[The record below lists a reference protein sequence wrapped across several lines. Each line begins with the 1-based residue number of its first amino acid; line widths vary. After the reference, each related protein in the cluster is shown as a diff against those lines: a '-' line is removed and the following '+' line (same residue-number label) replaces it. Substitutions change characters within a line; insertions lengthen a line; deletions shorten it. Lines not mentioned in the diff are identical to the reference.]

1 MAEQTEFEG
10 AIIPAR
16 TVRTLCGD
24 ISDMSL
30 YRWLNN
36 ERLGFPQP
44 VYIQKRR
51 YWREAEIRTWLDR
64 QSEAAV

>member
-1 MAEQTEFEG
+1 MITQTEFLERR
-10 AIIPAR
+10 INSKYTR
-16 TVRTLCGD
+16 KLCGG

-30 YRWLNN
+30 YRWLKN

-51 YWREAEIRTWLDR
+51 YWREAEIVAWLDR
-64 QSEAAV
+64 QSASA

>member
-1 MAEQTEFEG
+1 MITQTETPDRRINSKYTRE
-10 AIIPAR
+10 
-16 TVRTLCGD
+16 LCGG

-51 YWREAEIRTWLDR
+51 YWREAEIVAWLDR
-64 QSEAAV
+64 QSEAVN

>member
-1 MAEQTEFEG
+1 MTTQSEVSDRR
-10 AIIPAR
+10 IPAR
-16 TVRTLCGD
+16 AVRDLCGGV
-24 ISDMSL
+24 SDMSL

-51 YWREAEIRTWLDR
+51 YWREREILAWLEG
-64 QSEAAV
+64 QEGAAS